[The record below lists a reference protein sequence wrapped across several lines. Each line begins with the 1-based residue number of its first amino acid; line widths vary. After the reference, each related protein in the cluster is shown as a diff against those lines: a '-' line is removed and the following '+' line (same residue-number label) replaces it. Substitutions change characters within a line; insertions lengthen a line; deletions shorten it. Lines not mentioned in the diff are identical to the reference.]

1 MTEAAIKRYWC
12 HECEHGVDIEEA
24 MAEDMKCPFCDGGFI
39 EEMAGEEF
47 EGLIRQRSER
57 DLSQWGASDNLFEQP
72 GGTANSEDDDEEEDD
87 DMGREFEGF
96 IRRHR
101 RVSALRRVLDS
112 IQDDLRADR
121 ERGNSVLINAFNQAL
136 ALQGSVL
143 DPDEVRDDQGSSSHD
158 DGLLEEYVL
167 GAGLS
172 LLLQHLAES
181 DPNRYGT
188 PPAKKE
194 AVEALPTV
202 TVEEVVSCSVCL
214 DDLELGSEA
223 KQMPCEHKFHS
234 PCILPWLELHSSCP
248 VPKPCVRVT
257 PLQLAY
263 FHRYRDAADAGRRPS
278 KAADFR
284 RGAGANGWRERD
296 APWLAGTGCAR
307 ARGLGAFDR
316 LVACHLS
323 RGGKKDQRC
332 ARHGV
337 PDASAADRDGHS
349 RRCRALRIA
358 SQLLRWKGA
367 TSQIGF
373 CSTFDWRRH
382 GTRDLRLFPAD
393 ESSASARAASKHKAS
408 KTEMLLVSFFE

>member
-39 EEMAGEEF
+39 EEMVGEEF

-57 DLSQWGASDNLFEQP
+57 DLSQWGAPDNLFEQP
-72 GGTANSEDDDEEEDD
+72 GGTADSEDEEEEEEDDD

-101 RVSALRRVLDS
+101 RASALRRVLDS

-121 ERGNSVLINAFNQAL
+121 ERDNSVLINAFNQAL

-214 DDLELGSEA
+214 DDLELGSEV

-248 VPKPCVRVT
+248 VCRFELPSEGTKDLNEPSNVVGAEVR
-257 PLQLAY
+257 
-263 FHRYRDAADAGRRPS
+263 ADGPGNDSESSNRAWALVPWFNGLFSPPEAQSTRGPFTDQQPPS
-278 KAADFR
+278 
-284 RGAGANGWRERD
+284 
-296 APWLAGTGCAR
+296 GTGTNPNA
-307 ARGLGAFDR
+307 G
-316 LVACHLS
+316 
-323 RGGKKDQRC
+323 
-332 ARHGV
+332 
-337 PDASAADRDGHS
+337 
-349 RRCRALRIA
+349 
-358 SQLLRWKGA
+358 
-367 TSQIGF
+367 
-373 CSTFDWRRH
+373 
-382 GTRDLRLFPAD
+382 
-393 ESSASARAASKHKAS
+393 ES
-408 KTEMLLVSFFE
+408 